1 MSRDWKNH
9 RRALVSALAVASL
22 LAGTSAVAQRGQ
34 QQQQPAQPTAAQ
46 QQAAH
51 QVTNQLVEF
60 AQLFVQMSD
69 QQDTDDTRIGKD
81 DIVITD
87 TACKP

>member
-1 MSRDWKNH
+1 
-9 RRALVSALAVASL
+9 
-22 LAGTSAVAQRGQ
+22 
-34 QQQQPAQPTAAQ
+34 
-46 QQAAH
+46 
-51 QVTNQLVEF
+51 VTTF

-69 QQDTDDTRIGKD
+69 QQDNDDTRIGKD

>member
-1 MSRDWKNH
+1 
-9 RRALVSALAVASL
+9 V
-22 LAGTSAVAQRGQ
+22 Q
-34 QQQQPAQPTAAQ
+34 QLGS
-46 QQAAH
+46 
-51 QVTNQLVEF
+51 QVVQF

-69 QQDTDDTRIGKD
+69 QQDSDETRIGKD